1 MIQILGQKRLSDHQT
16 DRASG
21 VGGNLGLQKYYRFKR
36 SLSLATLGSLSI
48 LQGTI
53 PTVRADELI
62 EAPRELTPKLV
73 LPESTNQ
80 SEKVA
85 QLPNLRP
92 QIRVG
97 PKPLEPLP
105 APDDLFRGPKPL
117 PQQPP
122 SPEQIQPT
130 PGLQQP
136 GKSIL
141 TVPEFQLPPSGISPE
156 AQGQIIVVK
165 RFVVNGSTIF
175 NENQLQKT
183 LQPYLNRPL
192 TLEELLQ
199 ARTAITQ
206 QYINAGYIT
215 SGAYIPPQ
223 EPKDGVIT
231 IQVIEGKLESI
242 QVKGNRRLRPSY
254 ITSRLTVGGTK
265 PLNIN
270 RLLDRLRL
278 LRLDPLISNISAE
291 LAAGVQPG
299 TSILN
304 VEVEEAKTFSVDI
317 GLNNDRVSI
326 VGSVERWIQ
335 LSQAN
340 LLGYGDGL
348 SIDYTNT
355 TGSNEINLKYTLPL
369 NPRNG
374 TLTFRYGYY
383 SDTIIQP
390 PFDQLDING
399 NVQYYD
405 VTYRQPIIQ
414 TPTQEL
420 ALGLTLARENTR
432 NLYLGNILGDPI
444 PFPKFGSDIN
454 GNSQVTALRFT
465 QEWSKR
471 GRRDVFATRS
481 QFSLGLEP
489 TTVPL
494 YQIAPNGHF
503 FSWLGQAQWVREL
516 APDTLFLLRGELQ
529 LANST
534 LNPLEQ
540 FGLGGRYTVRGYP
553 QYILLTDNGWL
564 VNAELRF
571 PLYRNPEHNRFLQ
584 GIAFVDAG
592 SGWNAEIPNPSPNT
606 LVGTGIGMQFQF
618 NSRTNASIYWGIPL
632 VKLDYSKNNLQESG
646 VYFAL
651 QYKLF

>member
-1 MIQILGQKRLSDHQT
+1 VGCNLILHHYYGWSRKK
-16 DRASG
+16 
-21 VGGNLGLQKYYRFKR
+21 NLI
-36 SLSLATLGSLSI
+36 TLGSLSI
-48 LQGTI
+48 LQGAITGVKATEVTDTAQ
-53 PTVRADELI
+53 PL
-62 EAPRELTPKLV
+62 PLNTPSLGQDSRQE
-73 LPESTNQ
+73 PI
-80 SEKVA
+80 A

-97 PKPLEPLP
+97 PRPFVEPLP
-105 APDDLFRGPKPL
+105 APDNLFQGPKPL
-117 PQQPP
+117 QQVPP
-122 SPEQIQPT
+122 GQQQIT
-130 PGLQQP
+130 PPIPAPSKDL
-136 GKSIL
+136 L

-156 AQGQIIVVK
+156 DQATTIIVK
-165 RFVVNGSTIF
+165 QFRVNGNTVFSSTEI
-175 NENQLQKT
+175 NKT
-183 LQPYLNRPL
+183 LAPYTNRPL
-192 TLEELLQ
+192 TLEQLLE
-199 ARTAITQ
+199 ARSAITQ
-206 QYINAGYIT
+206 LYINAGYIT

-223 EPKDGVIT
+223 EPKDGTIT
-231 IQVIEGKLESI
+231 IQVIEGQLQKI
-242 QVKGNRRLRPSY
+242 QLKGNRRLRPSY
-254 ITSRLTVGGTK
+254 IESRLKLAGTK

-278 LRLDPLISNISAE
+278 LKLDPLIADISAE
-291 LAAGVQPG
+291 LAAGIEPG

-304 VEVEEAKTFSVDI
+304 VEVEEAKTFGVDLGI
-317 GLNNDRVSI
+317 NNDRVSI
-326 VGSVERWIQ
+326 VGSVEKWIQ

-348 SIDYTNT
+348 TIDYTNT
-355 TGSNEINLKYTLPL
+355 TGSNEVNLKYVLPV

-383 SDTIIQP
+383 ADTIIQP
-390 PFDQLDING
+390 PFDQLDITG
-399 NVQYYD
+399 KVQYYD

-420 ALGLTLARENTR
+420 ALGLTLARENTT
-432 NLYLGNILGDPI
+432 NLYLGNILGESI

-454 GNSQVTALRFT
+454 GNSQVSALRFT

-471 GRRDVFATRS
+471 GRRDVFAARS

-489 TTVPL
+489 SDVPL
-494 YQIAPNGHF
+494 YDIAPNGHF

-564 VNAELRF
+564 ANAEVRF
-571 PLYRNPEHNRFLQ
+571 PLYRNERHNRFLQ
-584 GIAFVDAG
+584 GIVFLDAG
-592 SGWNAEIPNPSPNT
+592 SGWNVELANPSPNT
-606 LVGTGIGMQFQF
+606 LVGTGLGLQYQF
-618 NSRTNASIYWGIPL
+618 NARTNASIYWGIPL

-646 VYFAL
+646 IYFSL
-651 QYKLF
+651 QYNLF